1 MADLPEATSRQDIY
15 LKYIAENGSFSG
27 GGGGSDIPLPVSI
40 ENGGTGATTE
50 VDARTNLDVYSK
62 QEVDDKISSSSINV
76 VQTRGTSETD
86 VMSQKAVSAITQ
98 LGENT
103 IMDSDSS
110 VVFGT
115 NATST
120 GSGSVNIG
128 VQSSTERTGSIAIG
142 YRAGSYQNDNISIG
156 RLSSAG
162 YDNTQNNIAIG
173 ANCIAK
179 GGNSIAFLTGEGTL
193 ADDSIAMGVLSSVRE
208 GAENGVALGAR
219 SEVTA
224 RNSIALGVESTAK
237 EENILSIGNDT
248 ATRRIIHVTD
258 PVNEQ
263 DAATKK
269 YVDTAISSGGSSIN
283 VVQTTGESETDVM
296 SQKATTD
303 ALKKTVYNSPT
314 MESGIDLNTKT
325 TAGFYMVD
333 STCTSTPTYD
343 SDYSLIVSTIGD
355 TSQSDYPVFQMC
367 IPTKTRED
375 TSGSKN
381 PTMYI
386 RQKYLN
392 VDTWQWTYW
401 LNVSVLVQNDTGD
414 SYEDTMSQYAI
425 TNNFISK
432 NVSKISIGET
442 SKASGTGG
450 IAIGQ
455 SAESYQTGG
464 ISIGQYA
471 FCPVPNSI
479 ALGANSQ
486 ATEPNVLSV
495 GNMDETRKI
504 INVTDPTNPQDV
516 ATKNYVD
523 TAISALM
530 TKMNLNYSGTDT
542 ANSVVDIHCGDN
554 IGLS

>member
-50 VDARTNLDVYSK
+50 VYARTNLDVYSK

-86 VMSQKAVSAITQ
+86 VMSQKSVSAITQ

-179 GGNSIAFLTGEGTL
+179 GGNSIAFLTGQGTL
-193 ADDSIAMGVLSSVRE
+193 AEDSIAMGVLSSVRE
-208 GAENGVALGAR
+208 GAENGVALGSG

-224 RNSIALGVESTAK
+224 RNSIALGSGSTAK

-248 ATRRIIHVTD
+248 STRRIIHVTD

-269 YVDTAISSGGSSIN
+269 YVDNSTKNS
-283 VVQTTGESETDVM
+283 
-296 SQKATTD
+296 
-303 ALKKTVYNSPT
+303 VYNSPT
-314 MESGIDLNTKT
+314 MESGVDLNTKT

-401 LNVSVLVQNDTGD
+401 LNASVLVQNDTGD

-464 ISIGQYA
+464 ISIGQYT

-523 TAISALM
+523 TAISALRSE
-530 TKMNLNYSGTDT
+530 LN
-542 ANSVVDIHCGDN
+542 I
-554 IGLS
+554 

>member
-15 LKYIAENGSFSG
+15 LKYIAENGSFSS

-50 VDARTNLDVYSK
+50 TDARTNLDVYSK

-76 VQTRGTSETD
+76 VQT
-86 VMSQKAVSAITQ
+86 
-98 LGENT
+98 
-103 IMDSDSS
+103 
-110 VVFGT
+110 
-115 NATST
+115 
-120 GSGSVNIG
+120 
-128 VQSSTERTGSIAIG
+128 
-142 YRAGSYQNDNISIG
+142 
-156 RLSSAG
+156 
-162 YDNTQNNIAIG
+162 
-173 ANCIAK
+173 
-179 GGNSIAFLTGEGTL
+179 
-193 ADDSIAMGVLSSVRE
+193 
-208 GAENGVALGAR
+208 
-219 SEVTA
+219 
-224 RNSIALGVESTAK
+224 
-237 EENILSIGNDT
+237 
-248 ATRRIIHVTD
+248 
-258 PVNEQ
+258 
-263 DAATKK
+263 
-269 YVDTAISSGGSSIN
+269 
-283 VVQTTGESETDVM
+283 TGESETDVM
-296 SQKATTD
+296 SQKAVTHMYDNVQIGAGSDISTNTTSIAIGHNARANYED
-303 ALKKTVYNSPT
+303 AISIGQNSTSNSQAVTIGVFSSTDRNGVAIGDHAGSYINSVSVGNNCSAIGEMSVAIGSPNNSDEEIGDVFTMAQGNGAVAIGSGAEAPEEDSVAIGRGSKTDEINTVSFGNDTITRRIVNVTDPTNEQDVATKKYVDNSTKNTVYNSPT